1 MMNVGRNLDQIQS
14 RSFLINILVTTIFLF
29 LFIPSVEWFATE
41 SQICFQ
47 LLGESCILCLKI
59 PGSMKIVFT
68 CTITHKKIPD
78 HQKKTILQFLTKNE
92 L

>member
-1 MMNVGRNLDQIQS
+1 MINVGRNLDQIQS
-14 RSFLINILVTTIFLF
+14 RSQLFFLF